1 MYSCKSL
8 RCSGI
13 AGLIL
18 GLASV
23 VGCGGGESLP
33 PTGDAEV
40 FRPGPATPS
49 GVLKQGAAGNKG
61 RAKAETSKATP
72 TPPSKGGQTQNAPSL
87 ERESR
92 LLFSSR
98 QAIPAGR
105 SASRPGTH
113 QSLPGCRRFFLQFAE
128 RSRRLSDLL

>member
-1 MYSCKSL
+1 MSCCNSL
-8 RCSGI
+8 RSSGI

-23 VGCGGGESLP
+23 VGCGGGNPLP
-33 PTGDAEV
+33 TSDAG
-40 FRPGPATPS
+40 RPGPAIPQ
-49 GVLKQGAAGNKG
+49 GILKKGAVGKG
-61 RAKAETSKATP
+61 RAKAGASKATP
-72 TPPSKGGQTQNAPSL
+72 APPPKGGQTENAPSL

-105 SASRPGTH
+105 SASPPLMH
-113 QSLPGCRRFFLQFAE
+113 QSLPGSRRFFLKIAE
-128 RSRRLSDLL
+128 RSHRFRTL